1 LLALLCLAAP
11 ATAETYFEA
20 AQKLYEAGKHTEA
33 RRALRNELKIRPD
46 NLEARYD
53 LAVLLEEIGHR
64 KDAIALYEEN
74 MRRGWHLPTVVNLS
88 AVYRQQG
95 ETDRAVQLL
104 EKAGRKFRH
113 EAVPWY
119 LLAEISLQAGE
130 KKKAEKQFAA
140 ALRADPLNAFAHIR
154 YAAFLAGQKQMR
166 AAIKHARRS
175 TGLRPECADCWRIL
189 GDILRDS
196 GDHTGALQAYQKSAA
211 IKPDVIIRKRIIR
224 QLQALGEHKRA
235 DIMQRS
241 VEALQRSR
249 QPTVP

>member
-1 LLALLCLAAP
+1 VP

-20 AQKLYEAGKHTEA
+20 AQTLYEAGKQTEA

-64 KDAIALYEEN
+64 KDAVALYEEN
-74 MRRGWHLPTVVNLS
+74 LRRGWHLPTIVNLS
-88 AVYRQQG
+88 AIYRQQG

-104 EKAGRKFRH
+104 EKAARKFRH

-119 LLAEISLQAGE
+119 LLAEISAAAGE
-130 KKKAEKQFAA
+130 KEKAKKQFEA

-154 YAAFLAGQKQMR
+154 YAAFLAGQKQMKS
-166 AAIKHARRS
+166 AIKHARRG

-189 GDILRDS
+189 GDILRDA
-196 GDHTGALQAYQKSAA
+196 GDHSGALKAYQKSAA
-211 IKPDVIIRKRIIR
+211 LNPDIIIRKRIIS
-224 QLQALGEHKRA
+224 QLHALGEHERA
-235 DIMQRS
+235 DVMQRS
-241 VEALQRSR
+241 VEALYRS
-249 QPTVP
+249 QHSATP